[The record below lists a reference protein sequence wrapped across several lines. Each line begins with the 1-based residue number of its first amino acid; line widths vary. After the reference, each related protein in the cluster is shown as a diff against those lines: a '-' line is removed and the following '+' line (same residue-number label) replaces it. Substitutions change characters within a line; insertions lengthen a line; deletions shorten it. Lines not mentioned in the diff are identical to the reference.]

1 MRTKTV
7 MLYKINEL
15 GEDAKEKA
23 IESSRE
29 WNVNDEWWEGVYDWA
44 KEAATKLGLSVSS
57 IYFSGFSHQ
66 GQGSCFSGDY
76 TYVPGC
82 VDAIQSEFPQ
92 DAELL
97 KIAKDLVVLQSKWEK
112 SIAKAYIAN
121 LEEDEE
127 EDIPPVGG
135 VDLDA
140 IDFERY
146 FSARISGIGR
156 GYRVEVDFL
165 DPPDG
170 CEIGDDE
177 VASVFESFNDWIF
190 SSLRK
195 EYEYLISDEAVYESL
210 LSSKVEFN
218 EDGSRAK

>member
-7 MLYKINEL
+7 TLYKINEL
-15 GEDAKEKA
+15 DEDAKEKA
-23 IESSRE
+23 IKANRD
-29 WNVNDEWWEGVYDWA
+29 WNVDDEWWDGVYDWA

-57 IYFSGFSHQ
+57 IYFSGFGHQ

-82 VDAIQSEFPQ
+82 VEAIQAEFPQ

-97 KIAKDLVVLQSKWEK
+97 KIAKDLAILQSEWEK
-112 SIAKAYIAN
+112 SIALAHIA
-121 LEEDEE
+121 EMEE
-127 EDIPPVGG
+127 EEEEENIPSVEA

-146 FSARISGIGR
+146 FSARIRGIER
-156 GYRVEVDFL
+156 SYRVEVDLL
-165 DPPDG
+165 DPPDD

-177 VASVFESFNDWIF
+177 VASVFESFNNWIF

-195 EYEYLISDEAVYESL
+195 EYEYLSSDEAVYESL
-210 LSSKVEFN
+210 LSNEYEFN
-218 EDGSRAK
+218 EDGSKA